1 VLELLQR
8 SGDGLSVEQV
18 AAALGLH
25 PNTARKHLDGLVE
38 IGAATSESERDGGRG
53 RPARRYAAAGPAEPD
68 ARVRDYAALATVLAG
83 HLARTSADAGEQVV
97 AAGEAW
103 GRSLTDGEQRGDA
116 AHARRQ
122 TIGMLAELG
131 FAPQPDEAMRTVRLV
146 RCPLLDAA
154 REHPEVVCA
163 VHLGLVR
170 GALDNLGA
178 DPSGAELLPFAE
190 PGACVLHM

>member
-1 VLELLQR
+1 
-8 SGDGLSVEQV
+8 
-18 AAALGLH
+18 
-25 PNTARKHLDGLVE
+25 
-38 IGAATSESERDGGRG
+38 
-53 RPARRYAAAGPAEPD
+53 
-68 ARVRDYAALATVLAG
+68 LAG
-83 HLARTSADAGEQVV
+83 HLARTNPDAGEEVV

-103 GRSLTDGEQRGDA
+103 GRSLTEREQRGKAKD
-116 AHARRQ
+116 ARRR
-122 TIGMLAELG
+122 TGRLLADLG
-131 FAPQPDEAMRTVRLV
+131 FAPEPDDALRTVRLV

>member
-1 VLELLQR
+1 VLDLLQR
-8 SGDGLSVEQV
+8 AGDGLSVKQV
-18 AAALGLH
+18 ASELGLH
-25 PNTARKHLDGLVE
+25 SNTARNHLDGLVA
-38 IGAATSESERDGGRG
+38 IGAATGESEPAGGRG
-53 RPARRYAAAGPAEPD
+53 RPARRYFASGPAEPD

-83 HLARTSADAGEQVV
+83 HLARTNPDAGEEVV

-103 GRSLTDGEQRGDA
+103 GRSLTEGEQRRKVKD
-116 AHARRQ
+116 ARRR
-122 TIGMLAELG
+122 TVRLLADIG
-131 FAPQPDEAMRTVRLV
+131 FAPEPDDALRTVRLV

-163 VHLGLVR
+163 VLLGLVR